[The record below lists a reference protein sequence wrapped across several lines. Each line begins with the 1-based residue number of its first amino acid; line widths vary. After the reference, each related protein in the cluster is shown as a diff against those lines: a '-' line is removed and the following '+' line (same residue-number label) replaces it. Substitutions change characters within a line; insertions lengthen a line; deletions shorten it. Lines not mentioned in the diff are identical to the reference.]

1 MAERTEHGTG
11 TIEVAAILFDIDGTL
26 VDSTAAVERIWRA
39 WGGQW
44 GIDPASILAVSH
56 GRRSDDTIAE
66 LVPPERRGAALR
78 DVEAIE
84 DAEAGDA
91 AALPGVAALLHGLP
105 EDAWAAVTSG
115 RRAVMEARLAAAGLP
130 VPRVLV
136 AAEDV
141 DRGKPDPQ
149 GYLLA
154 AARLGVDAARCLVVE
169 DAPAGVDAG
178 LAAGATTLGVAT
190 SHPAEALGRAHAV
203 LPDLRGLR
211 ALPDD
216 GGLRVRLG

>member
-1 MAERTEHGTG
+1 MA

-39 WGGQW
+39 WGERW
-44 GIDPASILAVSH
+44 GIDSARILAVSH

-66 LVPPERRGAALR
+66 LVPPGRREAALR

-84 DAEAGDA
+84 DAEAGEA

-105 EDAWAAVTSG
+105 AGAWAAVTSG

-130 VPRVLV
+130 LPRVLV

-190 SHPAEALGRAHAV
+190 SHPEAALGRAHAA

-211 ALPDD
+211 AEPADR
-216 GGLRVRLG
+216 GLRVRLG